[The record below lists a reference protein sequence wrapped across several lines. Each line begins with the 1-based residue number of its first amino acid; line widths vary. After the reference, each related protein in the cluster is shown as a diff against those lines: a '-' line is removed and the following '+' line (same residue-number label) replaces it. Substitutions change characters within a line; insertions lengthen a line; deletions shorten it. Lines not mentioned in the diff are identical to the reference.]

1 MSPGKAFETPALI
14 LLYTCT
20 HMRCRINSF
29 IKTENIQ
36 SFKQHSSAFFIHP
49 STFMALMSTKWAY
62 DSPRIISSSLHLS
75 LHMPAFKLG
84 TCRWLL
90 RIISTWT
97 TASKVSVNTETS
109 FSQTLHQHREEGTD
123 PKYEE
128 FSTEM
133 NVWCKSLT
141 EKQKICPVPCRW
153 HQKTGHEPPY
163 CSYGLST
170 DKKILPYI
178 VCNLN
183 QRF

>member
-1 MSPGKAFETPALI
+1 MGPEKAFKTTALI

-20 HMRCRINSF
+20 HMRCRIYSF
-29 IKTENIQ
+29 INTQNIQ
-36 SFKQHSSAFFIHP
+36 SFKQHSLTFLIHP
-49 STFMALMSTKWAY
+49 STFIALMSTKQAY
-62 DSPRIISSSLHLS
+62 DALRIISSSLHLS

-90 RIISTWT
+90 RIISALT

-133 NVWCKSLT
+133 KGWCKSLRNRS
-141 EKQKICPVPCRW
+141 CPMPCRW

-163 CSYGLST
+163 YSYGLST

-178 VCNLN
+178 VCKLN
-183 QRF
+183 QRV